1 MLAVWGRK
9 KSDRAALSVYRRPD
23 AYYVVAY
30 GTTSTGMWSYSG
42 GPARI
47 LDLRSTAQEL
57 GEVVIEVLSLAPV
70 SMRHPADQAEWTAHT
85 RRALTPLQ
93 KQAKVRSWRAF
104 LSPARTVGVHRD
116 GATVRVT
123 PHRPDPKRRDAQV
136 PVVEHVVTLTAPDP
150 ETLGTAIQTALTHA
164 PSYS

>member
-1 MLAVWGRK
+1 MWGRK
-9 KSDRAALSVYRRPD
+9 KSERAALSVYRRPD

-30 GTTSTGMWSYSG
+30 GATSTGMWSYSG
-42 GPARI
+42 AAATI
-47 LDLRSTAQEL
+47 LDLGSTAQEL
-57 GEVVIEVLSLAPV
+57 GEVVNEVLSLSPV
-70 SMRHPADQAEWTAHT
+70 SMRHPADQGEWTADT
-85 RRALTPLQ
+85 RQALTPLQ
-93 KQAKVRSWRAF
+93 KQAGVRSWRAF

-123 PHRPDPKRRDAQV
+123 PWVPDPKRRDAQV
-136 PVVEHVVTLTAPDP
+136 PVVEHVVTLTAPDS